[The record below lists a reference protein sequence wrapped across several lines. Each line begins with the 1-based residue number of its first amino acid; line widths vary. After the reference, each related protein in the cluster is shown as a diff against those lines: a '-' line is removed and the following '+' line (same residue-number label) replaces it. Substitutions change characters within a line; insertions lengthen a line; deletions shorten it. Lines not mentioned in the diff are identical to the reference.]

1 MRSLVLNLAAVWL
14 IAGCSAGGFPAV
26 QGASPPPF
34 DAFQAGMRLTV
45 GMPREVAILRVGWT
59 PASSEVTTCGI
70 LAGYG
75 FPCELLKFG
84 MFSDNQLDVYL
95 APTDAGA
102 IVNSWVAH
110 KY

>member
-1 MRSLVLNLAAVWL
+1 MRSLVPSLAAVWL
-14 IAGCSAGGFPAV
+14 VAGCSAGGVPAV

-34 DAFQAGMRLTV
+34 DAFQASMRLAV
-45 GMPREVAILRVGWT
+45 GMPRDVAILRVGWT
-59 PASSEVTTCGI
+59 HITSEVTTCGV

-84 MFSDNQLDVYL
+84 LFGNNQLDVYL

-102 IVNSWVAH
+102 VVNSWVAH